1 MVNAQIINI
10 FCLKKFIFLE
20 AKNLKIRYIF
30 GQFSNIYN
38 QFYDS

>member
-1 MVNAQIINI
+1 MVNAQITNI
-10 FCLKKFIFLE
+10 FRLKKIIFLE
-20 AKNLKIRYIF
+20 DKNLKIRYIF